1 MKTAVFAG
9 ILLVSVAA
17 VAKDGPS
24 YQLGKLKEMTSVECG
39 FEQKSAK
46 GLMGELTG
54 TDDSHSK
61 TRKTFC
67 QEYVLETDHV
77 VYRIRPREEKH
88 PALLP
93 VGEKAMFRMKKDF
106 MVLKVPEGDDKE
118 REYDVVSALPVQS
131 NDSAASG
138 RTTLPAATAA
148 KQQAAPAPNNK

>member
-1 MKTAVFAG
+1 MKTAVFCG
-9 ILLVSVAA
+9 ILLASLAA

-24 YQLGKLKEMTSVECG
+24 YQSGKLKEMSSVECG

-46 GLMGELTG
+46 GLMGELVG

-61 TRKTFC
+61 TKKTFC

-93 VGEKAMFRMKKDF
+93 VGEKALFRMKKDL
-106 MVLKVPEGDDKE
+106 MVLKIPEGDDKE
-118 REYDVVSALPVQS
+118 REYDVVSMLPVQAT
-131 NDSAASG
+131 DAAPAG
-138 RTTLPAATAA
+138 RTTLPASPATTKPQAATASI
-148 KQQAAPAPNNK
+148 K

>member
-1 MKTAVFAG
+1 MKTAVFCG
-9 ILLVSVAA
+9 ILLVSLAA

-24 YQLGKLKEMTSVECG
+24 YQSGKLKEMSSVECG

-46 GLMGELTG
+46 GLMGELVG
-54 TDDSHSK
+54 TDNSHSK
-61 TRKTFC
+61 TKKTFC

-93 VGEKAMFRMKKDF
+93 VGEKALFRMKKDL

-118 REYDVVSALPVQS
+118 REYDVVSMLPVQA
-131 NDSAASG
+131 NDGSAPA
-138 RTTLPAATAA
+138 RTTLPASTTAR
-148 KQQAAPAPNNK
+148 QQPANPK

>member
-17 VAKDGPS
+17 VAKDGTS
-24 YQLGKLKEMTSVECG
+24 YQSGKLKEMSSVECG

-46 GLMGELTG
+46 GLMGELVG

-93 VGEKAMFRMKKDF
+93 VGEKALFRMKKDY

-118 REYDVVSALPVQS
+118 REYDVVSMLPVQA
-131 NDSAASG
+131 NDGSSSG
-138 RTTLPAATAA
+138 RTTLPAAAA
-148 KQQAAPAPNNK
+148 SKQPATPSSNK

>member
-1 MKTAVFAG
+1 MKAAVFCG
-9 ILLVSVAA
+9 VLLASMA
-17 VAKDGPS
+17 VQAKDGPS
-24 YQLGKLKEMTSVECG
+24 YQSGTLTEMSSVECG

-46 GLMGELTG
+46 GLMGEIVG

-67 QEYVLETDHV
+67 QEYVLETNHV

-93 VGEKAMFRMKKDF
+93 VGEKALFRMKKEL

-118 REYDVVSALPVQS
+118 REYDVVSMLPVQA
-131 NDSAASG
+131 NDGSSTG
-138 RTTLPAATAA
+138 RTVLPTATAT
-148 KQQAAPAPNNK
+148 KQQPAPSPK